1 MVRWIAGIIIAF
13 LLIDHVWVHYGSPI
27 IDRWRGEYRE
37 ELKKATNEKEIVPI
51 EQAYRKSLLDE
62 LWEKVKG
69 FIKRDKDTQGEGG

>member
-1 MVRWIAGIIIAF
+1 MVRWIVGIIIAF

-27 IDRWRGEYRE
+27 IDRCRGEYRE

-69 FIKRDKDTQGEGG
+69 LIKRDKDTQSEGG